1 MKVLSIKQP
10 FVELILSGK
19 KTIELRTWNTK
30 FRGEF
35 LIHASKNPDKEAMQ
49 RFGFEDLPTSKIL
62 GKVTLIDVKNY
73 EETKD
78 FEKDNNKHLA
88 SKNWGGFGFI
98 LKDAKRISPI
108 EINGKLGFWNYDL
121 KII

>member
-19 KTIELRTWNTK
+19 KTIEIRSWNTK

-35 LIHASKNPDKEAMQ
+35 LIHASKNPDKEAMKK
-49 RFGFEDLPTSKIL
+49 FGFEKLPTGKIL
-62 GKVTLIDVKNY
+62 GKVNLIDVKDY
-73 EETKD
+73 EKTKD
-78 FEKDNNKHLA
+78 FESDQNKHNA
-88 SKNWGGFGFI
+88 ISDYGGFGFI
-98 LKDAKRISPI
+98 LKNPKRITPI

-121 KII
+121 